1 MFLTGCIY
9 IERETEREKY
19 VACVRLFV
27 DDYEGKKKQ
36 VKRKLG
42 KIDFTGD
49 QVTFS

>member
-9 IERETEREKY
+9 IYIEREKNILH
-19 VACVRLFV
+19 VFV
-27 DDYEGKKKQ
+27 YSLMLRRGKKQ

-49 QVTFS
+49 QLTA